1 MTSRTFR
8 RFPSRASLT
17 ASFTIAGAVLGM
29 AATASAQEPDV
40 RNVRPNVML
49 LVDTSAS
56 METVIGGRS
65 GSIEGRASNCDLA
78 VPQRDRWTSLLEVL
92 TGDFA
97 TYNCRAAGT
106 VARPYTMPMAR
117 RSNGTWDRPDGFSWG
132 QQPNGILD
140 TYGERVRF
148 GLMMYDNVYG
158 LPGVTDISLT
168 QLHVTE
174 LTAARRADWL
184 GAPGDFSYGPDRILS
199 FTECLGN
206 PYIVNAGARS
216 IAAGDTGMVSFG
228 VDDPLNAGATAAI
241 NTRIQTNLMNMQPFG
256 ATPTAALL
264 DDYEHYL
271 NTDPDVARP
280 GAAGARDAYA
290 ACRDQ
295 YAILI
300 TDGQPSDVYRD
311 ARIGCD
317 RPGPDNHCPYERSHE
332 IVSRM
337 CGGLRADGSCSDTRF
352 RGLFAVLFEPG
363 SAGSAEVTQARSAMD
378 LIAMAGATGRAY
390 VASDSA
396 GLRGA
401 ISAALDRAAPGTRT
415 RTTPTFASSNSGSGG
430 QGQYQITSG
439 FLVGGNVGGVNRP
452 WQGVLNRQRWECD
465 GTVPTPR
472 AINDSDRFAS
482 TLTAQTT
489 RNLQSAIPADPTR
502 LGGIIT
508 GSLAST
514 YPYPT
519 APVGTTTRVS
529 VTAMQPFAESSPA
542 LSVNHFGLTGPTAIA
557 ERTETIRWVRAD
569 SGSGRETAKL
579 GDIYHSTPT
588 VVTAP
593 QHDIADE
600 SFNLF
605 RRRLDVSTRPAMV
618 YFGTN
623 DGIIHGIS
631 LENYTPTTGTPL
643 TGGQEVWGF
652 IPPAVIPR
660 LDEARL
666 AHQFLADGVPIVRD
680 VFFVRRPGDLPSAD
694 QYHTVLLMGLRQGG
708 NAYVALDV
716 TDPLNPVFLWQWTH
730 ESMGQTYGRP
740 ALAQA
745 LIDSGSGPQERAIAI
760 LPGGMG
766 ARLGGECT
774 IPALHR
780 APQSTGQ
787 TTGARSSGACWG
799 GNVGQS
805 FHVVDVASGEAIRSF
820 GPGTGLDQ
828 VSSPM
833 LGAVSLFTGQTGS
846 IATRAYTTSADGVV
860 WRLDMTNPDPAR
872 WTFRPFHDIYWH
884 ERALAGHPSPEPPI
898 VSVDANNQPVIIIGT
913 GDPENMETPGVN
925 YVTSLTEVSPA
936 AGSPPGTFPTGAL
949 NWEVRLRDNEMVTG
963 PLELFDGRVYFGT
976 FYSAVTPGDSCSFG
990 SSKLWGVHFANTG
1003 STVPGGYDAGPSGRF
1018 PAFGWEAAGDAGDRS
1033 FTSHFMELGENQ
1045 IVQGVGITQRPTCVV
1060 GTADPDPYMGSRFN
1074 TTGVGGG
1081 SFELVAQ
1088 VSSTARVTVGAAPE
1102 VATVS
1107 RTLPA
1112 PVAFTRLSS
1121 QASQVD
1127 F

>member
-1 MTSRTFR
+1 MTPRTFC
-8 RFPSRASLT
+8 RFPSRDSVT
-17 ASFTIAGAVLGM
+17 ASFALASAVLGM

-56 METVIGGRS
+56 MQTVIGGRS
-65 GSIEGRASNCDLA
+65 GSIEGRASNC
-78 VPQRDRWTSLLEVL
+78 VVSERDRWTSLIEVL

-97 TYNCRAAGT
+97 TYRCRAEGT
-106 VARPYTMPMAR
+106 VARPYTMPLAQR
-117 RSNGTWDRPDGFSWG
+117 PDGVWDRPDGYSWG

-184 GAPGDFSYGPDRILS
+184 GEPGDYSYGPDRILS

-216 IAAGDTGMVSFG
+216 VAAGDTGMVSFG
-228 VDDPLNAGATAAI
+228 VDDPNDAGATAAI
-241 NTRIQTNLMNMQPFG
+241 NTRIQRNLMSMRPFG

-264 DDYEHYL
+264 DDYEYYL

-280 GAAGARDAYA
+280 GTAGALDSYA

-317 RPGPDNHCPYERSHE
+317 RPGPENQCPYERSHE
-332 IVSRM
+332 IVARM
-337 CGGLRADGSCSDTRF
+337 CGSIRADGSCSDTRF

-363 SAGSAEVTQARSAMD
+363 ASGSAEVTQARSAMD
-378 LIAMAGATGRAY
+378 LIAMAGATGHAY
-390 VASDSA
+390 VASDAA

-415 RTTPTFASSNSGSGG
+415 RTTPSFASSNSGSGG

-465 GTVPTPR
+465 GTTPVQR
-472 AINDSDRFAS
+472 PINDTDRFAN

-489 RNLQSAIPADPTR
+489 RNLISAIPRVADEVD
-502 LGGIIT
+502 GIIT
-508 GSLAST
+508 GGFAT
-514 YPYPT
+514 TFPYPA
-519 APVGTTTRVS
+519 APTGSTTRVS
-529 VTAMQPFAESSPA
+529 VPTMQPFAEATAA
-542 LSVNHFGLTGPTAIA
+542 LSIDHFGLTGPTALA

-593 QHDIADE
+593 QNDIADE
-600 SFNLF
+600 SYNLF

-623 DGIIHGIS
+623 DGIIHGIA

-716 TDPLNPVFLWQWTH
+716 TDPLHPVFLWQWTH
-730 ESMGQTYGRP
+730 DAMGQTYGRP

-745 LIDSGSGPQERAIAI
+745 LVDSGSGPQERAVAI

-766 ARLGGECT
+766 ARLTGECT
-774 IPALHR
+774 IPTLHR
-780 APQSTGQ
+780 APQSAGQ

-799 GNVGQS
+799 GTVGQS
-805 FHVVDVASGEAIRSF
+805 FHVVDVASGEAIRTF

-833 LGAVSLFTGQTGS
+833 VGAVSLFTGQTGS

-860 WRLDMTNPDPAR
+860 WRLDMTDPNPAN
-872 WTFRPFHDIYWH
+872 WTFRPFHDTYWH
-884 ERALAGHPSPEPPI
+884 EGALAGHPSPEPPI
-898 VSVDANNQPVIIIGT
+898 VSVDAENRPVVIIGT

-925 YVTSLTEVSPA
+925 YVTSLTEVTPPA
-936 AGSPPGTFPTGAL
+936 GERVATAIL
-949 NWEVRLRDNEMVTG
+949 NWEVRLRENEMVTG

-976 FYSAVTPGDSCSFG
+976 FFSAVTPGDSCSFG
-990 SSKLWGVHFANTG
+990 SSKLWGVHFTNTG
-1003 STVPGGYDAGPSGRF
+1003 STVPGNYTAGPSGRF

-1045 IVQGVGITQRPTCVV
+1045 IVQGVGITQRPTCVD
-1060 GTADPDPYMGSRFN
+1060 GSAIADPYMGARFN
-1074 TTGVGGG
+1074 TRGVGGG

-1088 VSSTARVTVGAAPE
+1088 VSSTSRVTEGAAPE

-1112 PVAFTRLSS
+1112 PVASTRVSS

>member
-1 MTSRTFR
+1 M
-8 RFPSRASLT
+8 
-17 ASFTIAGAVLGM
+17 
-29 AATASAQEPDV
+29 Q
-40 RNVRPNVML
+40 
-49 LVDTSAS
+49 
-56 METVIGGRS
+56 TVIGGRS
-65 GSIEGRASNCDLA
+65 GSIEGRASNCA
-78 VPQRDRWTSLLEVL
+78 TSQRDRWTSLIEVL

-97 TYNCRAAGT
+97 TYRCREDGT
-106 VARPYTMPMAR
+106 VARPYTMPMAQR
-117 RSNGTWDRPDGFSWG
+117 PNGTWDRPDGFSWG
-132 QQPNGILD
+132 QAPNGILD

-168 QLHVTE
+168 QLHVTA
-174 LTAARRADWL
+174 LTPARRADWL
-184 GAPGDFSYGPDRILS
+184 GAPGDFSYGPDKILS

-241 NTRIQTNLMNMQPFG
+241 NTRIQTNLMNMRPFG

-300 TDGQPSDVYRD
+300 TDGQPTDVYRD

-317 RPGPDNHCPYERSHE
+317 RPGAENQCPYERSHE
-332 IVSRM
+332 IVARM
-337 CGGLRADGSCSDTRF
+337 CGGLRADGSCADTRF
-352 RGLFAVLFEPG
+352 RGLFTVLFEPG
-363 SAGSAEVTQARSAMD
+363 VSGSAEVTQARSAMD
-378 LIAMAGATGRAY
+378 LIALAGATGRAY
-390 VASDSA
+390 VASDAA

-415 RTTPTFASSNSGSGG
+415 RTTPSFASSNSGTGG

-439 FLVGGNVGGVNRP
+439 FLVGGNIGGVTRP
-452 WQGVLNRQRWECD
+452 WQGVLNRQRWECE
-465 GTVPTPR
+465 GTTPVQR
-472 AINDSDRFAS
+472 PMNESDRFAS
-482 TLTAQTT
+482 TLTAQAT
-489 RNLQSAIPADPTR
+489 RNLISAIPRQAVDV
-502 LGGIIT
+502 GGIII

-514 YPYPT
+514 FSYPT
-519 APVGTTTRVS
+519 APTGSTTRAS
-529 VTAMQPFAESSPA
+529 VPTMQPFAEATAA
-542 LSVNHFGLTGPTAIA
+542 LSLEHFGLTGPTAVA

-569 SGSGRETAKL
+569 SGSGREMAKL

-593 QHDIADE
+593 MNDIADE
-600 SFNLF
+600 SYNLF

-631 LENYTPTTGTPL
+631 LENYISPAGTPL

-680 VFFVRRPGDLPSAD
+680 LFFVRRPGDLPSAD

-708 NAYVALDV
+708 NVYVALDV

-745 LIDSGSGPQERAIAI
+745 LVDSGSGAQQRAVAI
-760 LPGGMG
+760 LPGGLG
-766 ARLGGECT
+766 ARLPGACT
-774 IPALHR
+774 IPAVHR
-780 APQSTGQ
+780 APQSAGQ
-787 TTGARSSGACWG
+787 TTGARSSGACWSG
-799 GNVGQS
+799 RDGISVPLGQS
-805 FHVVDVASGEAIRSF
+805 FHVIDVASGEAIRTF
-820 GPGTGLDQ
+820 GPGEGLDQ

-833 LGAVSLFTGQTGS
+833 VGAVSLFTGQTGS

-860 WRLDMTNPDPAR
+860 WRLDMGDPNPGN
-872 WTFRPFHDIYWH
+872 WTFRPFHDTYWR
-884 ERALAGHPSPEPPI
+884 EGALAGHPSPEPPI
-898 VSVDANNQPVIIIGT
+898 VSVDSENRPVVIIGT
-913 GDPENMETPGVN
+913 GNSENMETPGIN
-925 YVTSLTEVSPA
+925 YVTSLTEVTPA
-936 AGSPPGTFPTGAL
+936 PGGRVATAIL
-949 NWEVRLRDNEMVTG
+949 NWEVRLRENEMVTG
-963 PLELFDGRVYFGT
+963 PLELFDSRVYFGT
-976 FYSAVTPGDSCSFG
+976 FFSAVTPGDSCSFG
-990 SSKLWGVHFANTG
+990 SSKLWGVHFNQSG
-1003 STVPGGYDAGPSGRF
+1003 GTVPGSYAAGPSGRF
-1018 PAFGWEAAGDAGDRS
+1018 PGFGWEAAGDVGNRTFS
-1033 FTSHFMELGENQ
+1033 SHFMELGANQ
-1045 IVQGVGITQRPTCVV
+1045 IVQGVGITQRPTCVQ
-1060 GTADPDPYMGSRFN
+1060 GTAIADPYMGQRFS
-1074 TTGVGGG
+1074 TAGVGGG

-1088 VSSTARVTVGAAPE
+1088 VSSTARVTLGAAPE

-1112 PVAFTRLSS
+1112 PIAFTRLSS